1 MRRCFLFLSC
11 LFLMTLLCP
20 LSASA
25 KSGHLTHDDFSY
37 RGVALGAS
45 EEELLEKFSKPLYD
59 TDKIIMGTPVKV
71 YSFDEHLKVGVSK
84 RTHRVVDF
92 TISNDNFSI
101 RGVRRGATIFWIE
114 KTFGR
119 TAMEKLDGKAAYV
132 YRRSSLTY
140 DEGDRAKLVLYIDP
154 ETRVLDSIR
163 LTSLPVTEE
172 DADKAADEDV
182 LEDETGDHA
191 TGKIDMSSLPKEKD
205 VRLGGLF

>member
-1 MRRCFLFLSC
+1 MMRRCFLFLSC

-25 KSGHLTHDDFSY
+25 KSGHLTDDDFSY
-37 RGVALGAS
+37 RGVAL
-45 EEELLEKFSKPLYD
+45 
-59 TDKIIMGTPVKV
+59 
-71 YSFDEHLKVGVSK
+71 
-84 RTHRVVDF
+84 
-92 TISNDNFSI
+92 
-101 RGVRRGATIFWIE
+101 GVRRGATIFWIE

-172 DADKAADEDV
+172 EADKAADEDV